1 MREGNKQKTYTNS
14 AVYEKERNVHEVCQN
29 DVYPFVT
36 ENEWRYFNLFF
47 FSFLLLKWH
56 LTDGRIETR
65 NDMDE
70 RQIQTVGGDKN
81 EAQHSQAGHK
91 NKNTVNIAWE
101 RERIKVKTERM
112 RDRRFRK
119 SSH

>member
-47 FSFLLLKWH
+47 SFSFLLLKWH
-56 LTDGRIETR
+56 LMDGRIETR

-70 RQIQTVGGDKN
+70 RQIQTVGEIKM
-81 EAQHSQAGHK
+81 K
-91 NKNTVNIAWE
+91 PNTHRQVTKI
-101 RERIKVKTERM
+101 RIQ
-112 RDRRFRK
+112 
-119 SSH
+119 